1 MKSRSWTAKDSRPIS
16 HRQCRFARVRYRCD
30 HRRRANPSITR
41 ANNLFS
47 VCFQQNRS
55 APRKPLFIL
64 KSNELLT
71 SQDAAGGNR
80 AGPSAEGINLNNIG
94 STLGGGGSRLWAAL
108 TYSYCHSLRRVG
120 IAIPRRSPVYFW
132 VTFCIFR

>member
-1 MKSRSWTAKDSRPIS
+1 MAAARPT
-16 HRQCRFARVRYRCD
+16 
-30 HRRRANPSITR
+30 ITR
-41 ANNLFS
+41 TYVLYCVYFHQTRPAMRKS
-47 VCFQQNRS
+47 VV
-55 APRKPLFIL
+55 IL

-120 IAIPRRSPVYFW
+120 IAIPRCSPKLLLRFP
-132 VTFCIFR
+132 VTGPFRQAI